1 MLTGECPDGYHP
13 FVRRRTRQIQ
23 IGPVAVGG
31 DAPVSIQTMAKADP
45 ADLDT
50 IVAQL
55 VAARRAGCDIARIA
69 VPDQRA
75 CQTIVEIKERSGL
88 PIVADIHFDYRLAV
102 MAAREGADALR
113 INPGNLG
120 GPDALAAVVEA
131 AGEAEIPIR
140 VGVNAGSLPKSG
152 GLPADQTADNMV
164 TAAVESVDAVR
175 EMGFENI
182 KVSLKAFDVQTM
194 VEANRRFARRLDY
207 PLHLGV
213 TEAGPPL
220 SGAVRS
226 AAALSL
232 LLSEGIGDTVRVSL
246 SAEPLLEVRAARH
259 LLRALGLRRGGVVVS
274 CPTCGRTGADVATLA
289 ERVSDSIE
297 QMDLDLTVA
306 IMGCEVN
313 GPGEARAADLG
324 VAFGPRGEG
333 LLFEHGRVM
342 GKHPNP
348 RLEDALMDRLS
359 ELGKEIEHGE

>member
-1 MLTGECPDGYHP
+1 MMLG
-13 FVRRRTRQIQ
+13 VRRQTRQIH
-23 IGPVAVGG
+23 IGTVAVGG
-31 DAPVSIQTMAKADP
+31 GAPVSIQTMAKADP

-55 VAARRAGCDIARIA
+55 TAARLAGCDIARIA
-69 VPDQRA
+69 VPDERA
-75 CQTIVEIKERSGL
+75 CETIAEIKERSGL
-88 PIVADIHFDYRLAV
+88 PVVADIHFDYRLAV
-102 MAAREGADALR
+102 MAARRGADALR

-120 GPDALAAVVEA
+120 GRDALAAVVEA
-131 AGEAEIPIR
+131 AGAAGIPIR

-152 GLPADQTADNMV
+152 GQPADQTVDNMV
-164 TAAVESVDAVR
+164 AAAIESATVVS
-175 EMGFENI
+175 EMGFEDI
-182 KVSLKAFDVQTM
+182 KVSLKAFDLHTT
-194 VEANRRFARRLDY
+194 VEANRRFTERKDF

-232 LLSEGIGDTVRVSL
+232 LLAEGIGDTVRISL
-246 SAEPLLEVRAARH
+246 SAEPVVEVRAARH

-289 ERVSDSIE
+289 ERVSELIE

-324 VAFGPRGEG
+324 LAFGPRGTG
-333 LLFEHGRVM
+333 LLFERGRVV
-342 GKHPNP
+342 GKHPNKK
-348 RLEDALMDRLS
+348 LEDALMVRLA